1 LGQEEVRNNKR
12 SSGMEGKTSD
22 CLSRICLY
30 YCYPDLRFC
39 KELFSESS
47 EPVFV
52 FFRWFP
58 HGSSAACKNCKHYQ
72 I

>member
-1 LGQEEVRNNKR
+1 
-12 SSGMEGKTSD
+12 MEGKTSD

-30 YCYPDLRFC
+30 YRYPDLRFC

-52 FFRWFP
+52 FFSLI
-58 HGSSAACKNCKHYQ
+58 SSWQQRCLQKLQ
-72 I
+72 TLSD